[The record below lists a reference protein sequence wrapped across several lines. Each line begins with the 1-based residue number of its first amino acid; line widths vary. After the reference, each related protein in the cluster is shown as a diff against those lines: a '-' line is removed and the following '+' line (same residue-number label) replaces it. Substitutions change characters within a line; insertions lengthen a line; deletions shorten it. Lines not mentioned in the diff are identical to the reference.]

1 MKIEEVFIASLDESI
16 EYYIGEN
23 KHDNFEIL
31 DVSYDEDI
39 WFHAKDESSCHVIA
53 KIDHMR
59 LDKKSLRQIIKQGCL
74 LCKQYTNKLNGKKE
88 VEFIYTER
96 KNVAKTKVIGMVTHR
111 NSKSLVC

>member
-1 MKIEEVFIASLDESI
+1 MKIEEVFITSLDQTI

-23 KHDNFEIL
+23 KHDNFEIIDMTENNDL
-31 DVSYDEDI
+31 

-53 KIDHMR
+53 KIDNMR

-74 LCKQYTNKLNGKKE
+74 LCKQYTNKLTAQKD

-96 KNVAKTKVIGMVTHR
+96 KNVTKTKIVGMVTHTK
-111 NSKSLVC
+111 SKSLVC